1 MTLSE
6 ALNEFLIDQAARGN
20 SDKTYMNYRQM
31 VGRFIEYNGDVETGT
46 LTVADVKNYYLYLIN
61 IARVSRISAQS
72 YIRQLRAFL
81 RWCYDSGYMNENIPY
96 QYRLPKA
103 TKKQID
109 VLSDSEIALI
119 FEFFTGNGFCTVRN
133 RAIIQLFLDSGL
145 RLSELVGVKR
155 RMLHI
160 DERYV
165 VVNGKGDK
173 QRAAP
178 FGTRTQMTLRQYAAM
193 LPSKSEP
200 CFFQKED
207 GGAITEEVVKN
218 IFRDLRQYTGIPRLH
233 PHLLRHTFA
242 TRYLENGGNVYA
254 LQSILGHTSLEMVK
268 RYTHLATAK
277 IRRDFVNFSPID
289 RFYSEETEGDG
300 KAPENVPENGVT
312 P

>member
-1 MTLSE
+1 M
-6 ALNEFLIDQAARGN
+6 
-20 SDKTYMNYRQM
+20 
-31 VGRFIEYNGDVETGT
+31 
-46 LTVADVKNYYLYLIN
+46 
-61 IARVSRISAQS
+61 
-72 YIRQLRAFL
+72 
-81 RWCYDSGYMNENIPY
+81 
-96 QYRLPKA
+96 
-103 TKKQID
+103 
-109 VLSDSEIALI
+109 
-119 FEFFTGNGFCTVRN
+119 RN

-160 DERYV
+160 EERYV

-173 QRAAP
+173 QRATP
-178 FGTRTQMTLRQYAAM
+178 FGTRTQMTLRQYSAM

-218 IFRDLRQYTGIPRLH
+218 IFRDLREYTGIQRLH

-277 IRRDFVNFSPID
+277 IRRDFVNFSPVD

-300 KAPENVPENGVT
+300 KTPENAPKNGVT